1 MQTKRWLSVLLC
13 MLLCIFMLPAT
24 ASAAENYGFKVYDDE
39 QKVAV
44 EVTSDNAEN
53 VLGDGTVYYDALT
66 NTLTLNN
73 ANLTSPAASG
83 GSYVDPAINV
93 SGQHLTIQ
101 LIGKNTIEGGRCIYA
116 SNSLT
121 ISGNGSLVANGTTFT
136 VRANAGDLTI
146 DGATV
151 YASGSDISA
160 HGSMTIQNGAD
171 VTGISPNGRG
181 IYATS
186 GITIIGS
193 TVKAESTSSNYYQG
207 MHTQGDI
214 SITDSTVTGT
224 SICESGLSA
233 AENINI
239 INSTVEATT
248 NNADSGAAAING
260 NKVTI
265 SGGNVTATATGKYS
279 NAIYSSGS
287 TIEIL
292 NGATVTAKAPSES
305 SYPAVFGA
313 EGVSVSNS
321 NLTAEAGGDVALY
334 SPTNIDIQN
343 SIINASAPN
352 GWNGILAGITLSAS
366 DSWISTSGNEDFG
379 NNITDSALINGNS
392 GKIIGSHTIPGDVTV
407 PTDTT
412 VEFTEG
418 SGLIVPKDAT
428 FTNNGIITGDINVT
442 NNGII
447 ICNNHIGST
456 ATCVDKA
463 VCTICGSQYGEL
475 NPDNHSPAS
484 EWTQENGK
492 HYHICQ
498 NGCGAHLDEANCDG
512 GTATCIS
519 KAKCSVCG
527 REYGDY
533 GAHNL
538 TPHNAKEPT
547 CTETGNSQYW
557 ECSVCSRLFADAQGN
572 TGTTIADVTIAATG
586 HNWGNPAWKWADD
599 GSSATATFTCANDN
613 AHTEQVSAS
622 ITSEV
627 KAAATC
633 TESGATTYKASVNF
647 NGTEYSDTKEVTDI
661 APTGH
666 SWGDWSS
673 NGNGTHTHTCS
684 RCQATETESCTGGTA
699 TCTALAVC
707 EICGQTYGVVNP
719 DNHTGEA
726 VWTQTATTHSRAY
739 DCCGAVVIA
748 EEAHEWNDG
757 VCSECGYECQHS
769 GGEATCA
776 NKAVC
781 DICGEEYG
789 GVNASNHTNLVKT
802 DAKQAT
808 HLTEGN
814 TEYWYC
820 DGCNKYFSDE
830 DGTKEIALA
839 DTVLPKLTGHTPDET
854 GWHSDETNHWQT
866 CECGVKLKEAAHDF
880 VWETDKEATAT
891 EAGSKHEECTVC
903 GYKKDAV
910 EIPATG
916 TPEEPTDP
924 SKPGD
929 TPSGSNQTGDKDNP
943 DTGKTDSPQTG
954 DSSNIV
960 LWIALALISG
970 VALAGTCIFGRRK
983 KYSR

>member
-53 VLGDGTVYYDALT
+53 VLGDGTVYYNALT

-233 AENINI
+233 AGNINI

-248 NNADSGAAAING
+248 NNNDSGAVAING

-305 SYPAVFGA
+305 SYPAVYGT

-334 SPTNIDIQN
+334 SPSNIDIQN

-352 GWNGILAGITLSAS
+352 GRNGILANITLSAS

-379 NNITDSALINGNS
+379 NNVTDSALINGNS

-418 SGLIVPKDAT
+418 SGLIVPKNTT

-442 NNGII
+442 NNGTI

-463 VCTICGSQYGEL
+463 VCDICHAEYGTVDA
-475 NPDNHSPAS
+475 DNH
-484 EWTQENGK
+484 
-492 HYHICQ
+492 I
-498 NGCGAHLDEANCDG
+498 
-512 GTATCIS
+512 
-519 KAKCSVCG
+519 
-527 REYGDY
+527 
-533 GAHNL
+533 
-538 TPHNAKEPT
+538 
-547 CTETGNSQYW
+547 
-557 ECSVCSRLFADAQGN
+557 
-572 TGTTIADVTIAATG
+572 
-586 HNWGNPAWKWADD
+586 
-599 GSSATATFTCANDN
+599 
-613 AHTEQVSAS
+613 
-622 ITSEV
+622 
-627 KAAATC
+627 
-633 TESGATTYKASVNF
+633 
-647 NGTEYSDTKEVTDI
+647 
-661 APTGH
+661 
-666 SWGDWSS
+666 
-673 NGNGTHTHTCS
+673 
-684 RCQATETESCTGGTA
+684 
-699 TCTALAVC
+699 
-707 EICGQTYGVVNP
+707 
-719 DNHTGEA
+719 
-726 VWTQTATTHSRAY
+726 
-739 DCCGAVVIA
+739 
-748 EEAHEWNDG
+748 
-757 VCSECGYECQHS
+757 
-769 GGEATCA
+769 
-776 NKAVC
+776 
-781 DICGEEYG
+781 
-789 GVNASNHTNLVKT
+789 NLVKT
-802 DAKQAT
+802 EAKPAT
-808 HLTEGN
+808 HMAAGN
-814 TEYWYC
+814 IEYWYC
-820 DGCNKYFSDE
+820 DGCKKYFSDE
-830 DGTKEIALA
+830 AGTKEIAPA
-839 DTVLPKLTGHTPDET
+839 DTVLPKLTEHTADGT
-854 GWHSDETNHWQT
+854 GWHSDETNHWNT
-866 CECGVKLKEAAHDF
+866 CECGEKLNEAAHDYEW
-880 VWETDKEATAT
+880 VVDREATAT
-891 EAGSKHEECTVC
+891 QAGSKHEECTVC
-903 GYKKDAV
+903 GYKKAAV

-916 TPEEPTDP
+916 TPEEPT
-924 SKPGD
+924 GNEQ
-929 TPSGSNQTGDKDNP
+929 TGGNQTGDKDNP

-954 DSSNIV
+954 DSSNIA

-970 VALAGTCIFGRRK
+970 AALAGTCIFGRRK
-983 KYSR
+983 KYSL